1 MAWPLHVQACLLQ
14 MLFTEKSMKRGQG
27 GFTLVEIAIVLVII
41 GLLLG
46 GILKGQEMIT
56 QAKIKNVIADISGVS
71 AAMYGYQDRYR
82 ALPGDDKLATRWSGA
97 TAGNGDGVI
106 EGAYIAAATAESML
120 FWDHL
125 RRAGFISGGS
135 GTDSPFNAVN
145 GKMGV
150 QTSDGT
156 APGGASFKAGV
167 LSDGAVAPATPTVF
181 TSLLLC
187 SANLPDKIAISVDAQ
202 MDDGDGKKGNVRTA
216 KQDSPNPSS
225 VKTAADAYVEDG
237 VSTYLICRQM

>member
-1 MAWPLHVQACLLQ
+1 
-14 MLFTEKSMKRGQG
+14 MKRGQG

-56 QAKIKNVIADISGVS
+56 QAKIKNVIADMSGVS

-82 ALPGDDKLATRWSGA
+82 ALPGDDKLASRWGLTPPG
-97 TAGNGDGVI
+97 TAGDGVV
-106 EGAYIAAATAESML
+106 EGAYIGAATLETML

-125 RRAGFISGGS
+125 RRAGFVSGGS
-135 GTDSPFNAVN
+135 GATNPFNAVN

-156 APGGASFKAGV
+156 APGSVTFKAGV

-187 SANLPDKIAISVDAQ
+187 SANLPDKIAISIDAQ
-202 MDDGDGKKGNVRTA
+202 MDDGDGKKGNVRAA
-216 KQDSPNPSS
+216 KQDSPNPTS
-225 VKTAADAYVEDG
+225 VKTTADAYVEDG
-237 VSTYLICRQM
+237 VSTFLVCRQM

>member
-1 MAWPLHVQACLLQ
+1 
-14 MLFTEKSMKRGQG
+14 MKREQS

-82 ALPGDDKLATRWSGA
+82 ALPGDDKLASRWGLTPSA
-97 TAGNGDGVI
+97 TAGDGVI
-106 EGAYIAAATAESML
+106 EGTYIAAATAESML
-120 FWDHL
+120 FWEHL

-135 GTDSPFNAVN
+135 GTDNPFNAVN
-145 GKMGV
+145 GKVGV

-156 APGGASFKAGV
+156 APGGVTFKAGV
-167 LSDGAVAPATPTVF
+167 LSDGAVAPAVPTVF

-202 MDDGDGKKGNVRTA
+202 MDDGDGKKGNVRAA
-216 KQDSPNPSS
+216 KQDSPNPTS
-225 VKTAADAYVEDG
+225 VKTAADTYVEDG
-237 VSTYLICRQM
+237 VSTYLVCRQM

>member
-1 MAWPLHVQACLLQ
+1 
-14 MLFTEKSMKRGQG
+14 MKRQQ

-82 ALPGDDKLATRWSGA
+82 ALPGDDKLATRWAGVTVPG
-97 TAGNGDGVI
+97 TAGDGII
-106 EGAYIAAATAESML
+106 EGSYVGAATVEAML

-125 RRAGFISGGS
+125 RRAGFVSGGS
-135 GTDSPFNAVN
+135 GATNPFNAVN
-145 GKMGV
+145 GKVGV
-150 QTSDGT
+150 QTSDGS
-156 APGGASFKAGV
+156 APGSVTFKAGV

-202 MDDGDGKKGNVRTA
+202 MDDGDGKKGNVRAA
-216 KQDSPNPSS
+216 KQDSPNPASI
-225 VKTAADAYVEDG
+225 KTTADAYVEDG
-237 VSTYLICRQM
+237 VSTYLVCRQM